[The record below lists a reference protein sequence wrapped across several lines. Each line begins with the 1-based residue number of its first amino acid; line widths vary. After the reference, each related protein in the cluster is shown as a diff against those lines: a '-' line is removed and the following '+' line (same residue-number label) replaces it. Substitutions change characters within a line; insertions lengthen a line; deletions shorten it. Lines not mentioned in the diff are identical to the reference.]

1 MSTDI
6 IAAITTPIVL
16 VIIFV
21 FAYFTSKQKN

>member
-6 IAAITTPIVL
+6 IAAILTPTTL
-16 VIIFV
+16 VIVFV